1 MHTLLHIVERDI
13 NLTFRH
19 CFNLCFVPIYFSNWY
34 LVASSIRHVK
44 EEKDTGGQKNP
55 VNEFFW
61 ILHILYPWVLLTKY
75 QFFRI
80 GFQVTF

>member
-1 MHTLLHIVERDI
+1 MK
-13 NLTFRH
+13 
-19 CFNLCFVPIYFSNWY
+19 
-34 LVASSIRHVK
+34 VK

-75 QFFRI
+75 QIFRI
-80 GFQVTF
+80 GFMVTFKEMFTPSDLVCSCLTSPQRIVVLTI